1 MYIELTAKDERSLR
15 LSFWEA
21 EVMGLD
27 PQYTSQAL
35 TFGIGTGSIEKVS
48 NIRDKY
54 NLKETYWSDAEPTGY
69 VRR

>member
-48 NIRDKY
+48 SIRDKF
-54 NLKETYWSDAEPTGY
+54 NLIETYWSDAEPTGY

>member
-1 MYIELTAKDERSLR
+1 MYFELTAKDERSIR

-27 PQYTSQAL
+27 PEYTSQAL
-35 TFGIGTGSIEKVS
+35 TFSVGTGSIEKVS

-54 NLKETYWSDAEPTGY
+54 DLKETYWSDAEPTGY
-69 VRR
+69 IRR

>member
-48 NIRDKY
+48 SIRDKF
-54 NLKETYWSDAEPTGY
+54 NLTETYWSDAEPTGY